1 MHHFSSMRDPEY
13 AGDRKIA
20 AYFYR
25 RPFIAYTLMPAP
37 FRVILTAV
45 ILGALMPVRG
55 RAQASP
61 YIPLD
66 DPRLPLLEHLISRSD
81 IEDPS
86 PMVRPFRRA
95 DAARVLA
102 AADSAGT
109 APIVHALREQ
119 FEDPVKQNSW
129 RAAIRAGGQA
139 YSHVR
144 RDVLHPLGSDGVRP
158 YVDLTGEA
166 VFGPFALVSRP
177 AAEPRLVD
185 DPEWPGRKDLE
196 LAFRMVEAYA
206 SAQFKY
212 GSVFYGQM
220 DRNWGPAGAAGIGLS
235 NYGYNDVETSFDLGT
250 RTLRLYG
257 IARPLRDAEDSLG
270 NRIHRYFFAH
280 RLGLR
285 LSDRV
290 NVALWETVV
299 LAGIDRNFDGRFRN
313 PLSFLVLANQYG
325 QGDEGGNVLLGFDVR
340 WRALRHATFEAQLAL
355 DDLQY
360 KNTSGPERYPNRWAL
375 TLSAFG
381 PLGRQ
386 LGWRA
391 LYTQASSLA
400 FRTLDPFQNLTDAGI
415 GIGRNFADHDQTT
428 VTVTVPGGTGWLFT
442 PEITLLRQ
450 GEGEINDPFP
460 ANAAEA
466 GAIPQIFIGVV
477 ERTWR
482 AALGVSGRQGPLD
495 VVANAG
501 FHHVVNA
508 DHIEGHTVNRFEG
521 RLQATVGIGRRGVLP

>member
-1 MHHFSSMRDPEY
+1 
-13 AGDRKIA
+13 
-20 AYFYR
+20 
-25 RPFIAYTLMPAP
+25 
-37 FRVILTAV
+37 
-45 ILGALMPVRG
+45 
-55 RAQASP
+55 
-61 YIPLD
+61 
-66 DPRLPLLEHLISRSD
+66 
-81 IEDPS
+81 
-86 PMVRPFRRA
+86 MVRPFRRA

-102 AADSAGT
+102 AADSAGA

-119 FEDPVKQNSW
+119 FEDPSDQHSW
-129 RAAIRAGGQA
+129 RVAVRAGGQA

-144 RDVLHPLGSDGVRP
+144 RDVLHPLGPDGARP
-158 YVDLTGEA
+158 YAELTGEA

-185 DPEWPGRKDLE
+185 DPEWPGRTDLE

-235 NYGYNDVETSFDLGT
+235 NYGYSQVESGFDLGT
-250 RTLRLYG
+250 RTLRLYAL
-257 IARPLRDAEDSLG
+257 ARQLRDEHDTLG
-270 NRIHRYFFAH
+270 NRVHRYFFAH

-285 LSDRV
+285 LSSRV
-290 NVALWETVV
+290 NLGLWETAV
-299 LAGIDRNFDGRFRN
+299 LGGVDREFDGRFRN
-313 PLSFLVLANQYG
+313 PLSLLLLANQYG
-325 QGDEGGNVLLGFDVR
+325 LGSDGNVMLGVDAS
-340 WRALRHATFEAQLAL
+340 WRAGRRVTLETQLAL

-381 PLGRQ
+381 PLGRT

-400 FRTLDPFQNLTDAGI
+400 FRTLNPFENLTDAGV

-442 PEITLLRQ
+442 PELTLLRQ

-460 ANAAEA
+460 TSAAEA

-482 AALGVSGRQGPLD
+482 AALGISGRQGPLD